1 MSPDDF
7 VSQVFYVLVDCRTLI
22 RPPGVKRTNFT
33 LGLEKQKTPDELF
46 ARSTTIP
53 IGDYLGF

>member
-22 RPPGVKRTNFT
+22 RPTGVKRTNFT
-33 LGLEKQKTPDELF
+33 VGLEKQKTADELF
-46 ARSTTIP
+46 ARSTTKP
-53 IGDYLGF
+53 IGECLGF